1 MKPLPFTTG
10 RRSVPERIEE
20 GGLDPPYCQN
30 VFIFFG
36 SILVPVGIMQE
47 IEKVVWGF
55 PLFKTYEEKERFF
68 KVLGLLV
75 SHQITFEKAAELL
88 KLDREKLAFLLDL
101 LEIDY
106 SFLDE
111 EEANLEK
118 EAVKKLLEELKSE
131 DSH

>member
-1 MKPLPFTTG
+1 
-10 RRSVPERIEE
+10 
-20 GGLDPPYCQN
+20 
-30 VFIFFG
+30 
-36 SILVPVGIMQE
+36 MQE

-131 DSH
+131 DSL

>member
-1 MKPLPFTTG
+1 
-10 RRSVPERIEE
+10 
-20 GGLDPPYCQN
+20 
-30 VFIFFG
+30 
-36 SILVPVGIMQE
+36 MQE

-111 EEANLEK
+111 EEDNLERR
-118 EAVKKLLEELKSE
+118 AVKKILEELKSE
-131 DSH
+131 DSL

>member
-1 MKPLPFTTG
+1 
-10 RRSVPERIEE
+10 
-20 GGLDPPYCQN
+20 
-30 VFIFFG
+30 
-36 SILVPVGIMQE
+36 MQE
-47 IEKVVWGF
+47 VERVVWGF

-101 LEIDY
+101 LEVEY

-111 EEANLEK
+111 EEADLERK
-118 EAVKKLLEELKSE
+118 AVKKLMGELKSE
-131 DSH
+131 DSL